1 MNNLIVFV
9 YKVPNRN
16 VFIMAT
22 IFTRIIK
29 GEIPCY
35 KVAENED
42 FIAFLDINP
51 IVKGHILVVPKVEID
66 YIFDQD
72 DATLADIMPFSKRVA
87 KALEAVVP
95 CGRVCL
101 AVIGLDVP
109 HTHIHLLPTN
119 KMSDFNFKNRFPMLS
134 EEMTVLA
141 AEIATKFE

>member
-1 MNNLIVFV
+1 
-9 YKVPNRN
+9 
-16 VFIMAT
+16 MAT

-29 GEIPCY
+29 GKIPCY

-72 DATLADIMPFSKRVA
+72 DAILADIMPFSKRVA

-109 HTHIHLLPTN
+109 HTHIHLVPTN
-119 KMSDFNFKNRFPMLS
+119 NMSDFNFKNRFLISS
-134 EEMTVLA
+134 EEMTTLA
-141 AEIATKFE
+141 TEIAAHFE

>member
-1 MNNLIVFV
+1 
-9 YKVPNRN
+9 
-16 VFIMAT
+16 MAT

>member
-1 MNNLIVFV
+1 
-9 YKVPNRN
+9 
-16 VFIMAT
+16 MAT

-35 KVAENED
+35 KIAENED

-51 IVKGHILVVPKVEID
+51 VVKGHTLVVPKVEID

-72 DATLADIMPFSKRVA
+72 DATLAGIMPFSKRVA

-119 KMSDFNFKNRFPMLS
+119 NMSDFNFKNRFPMS
-134 EEMTVLA
+134 SDEMTTLA
-141 AEIATKFE
+141 ADIATKFE